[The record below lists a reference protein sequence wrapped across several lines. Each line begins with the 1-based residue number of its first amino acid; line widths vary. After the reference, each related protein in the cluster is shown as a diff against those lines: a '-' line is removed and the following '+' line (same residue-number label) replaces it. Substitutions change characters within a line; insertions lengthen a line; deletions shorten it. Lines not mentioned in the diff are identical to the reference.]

1 MIIRRAETAAA
12 PGVAGTAPTA
22 VAWSRVALF
31 YGVALGGAVV
41 IAFGIL
47 GLRQLLGAAAT
58 VPSLAVTALLY
69 MPLPMLAGL
78 VVERT
83 ARRRSL
89 MSREWQGLRSGFWR
103 AYCRN
108 ALAAV
113 ALVVVVVVASFAVAW
128 LAGRWGV
135 FGAGHIVANQS
146 ELSERLAQTGT
157 GLPPG
162 SLPAIW
168 VLAGGIVTAGI
179 VAGLSVNA
187 LFALGEEY
195 GWRGVLADELR
206 PLGRAKATLLTGIM
220 WGLWHA
226 PIIMLGH
233 NYGPFWQG
241 GILVMVTWTV
251 PLSFLLTWARDW
263 TGSVIAPAMLHGAF
277 NGVVGVFAYLIIGGN
292 VLIRFP
298 VGLLMSLTL
307 AIVAVVLW
315 HLPVRPNSAS
325 TLPSGTAVSSW
336 EPAGGEGLNRWL
348 PARAIGRQPD
358 GNDRPYP
365 RSGDQ
370 AREDTSVLTA
380 AATEPRRND
389 HVSVGPV

>member
-1 MIIRRAETAAA
+1 MIIRRTETAAA
-12 PGVAGTAPTA
+12 PGEAGTAPTA
-22 VAWSRVALF
+22 VAWSRAALF

-41 IAFGIL
+41 IAFGIFC
-47 GLRQLLGAAAT
+47 LRQLLGAAAT
-58 VPSLAVTALLY
+58 LPSLAATAFLY

-78 VVERT
+78 VVES
-83 ARRRSL
+83 AAGRRSL

-103 AYCRN
+103 TYGRN

-113 ALVVVVVVASFAVAW
+113 ALMLVVVVTSFAVAW

-135 FGAGHIVANQS
+135 VGAGHIVANRS
-146 ELSERLAQTGT
+146 ELSERLAQAGT
-157 GLPPG
+157 EIPPD

-168 VLAGGIVTAGI
+168 VLAGGIVLAGI

-206 PLGRAKATLLTGIM
+206 PLGQAKATLLTGIL

-233 NYGPFWQG
+233 NYGPSWQG

-251 PLSFLLTWARDW
+251 PLSFLLTWARNR

-292 VLIRFP
+292 VLIRLP
-298 VGLLMSLTL
+298 VGLLMSLTI
-307 AIVAVVLW
+307 AIVAVVVW
-315 HLPVRPNSAS
+315 HLPVPPNSAS
-325 TLPSGTAVSSW
+325 TPSSGTAVSSRVPADC
-336 EPAGGEGLNRWL
+336 EP
-348 PARAIGRQPD
+348 
-358 GNDRPYP
+358 
-365 RSGDQ
+365 
-370 AREDTSVLTA
+370 
-380 AATEPRRND
+380 
-389 HVSVGPV
+389 

>member
-1 MIIRRAETAAA
+1 MIIRRAEGAAA
-12 PGVAGTAPTA
+12 PTQTDGASASVT
-22 VAWSRVALF
+22 WSRPALF

-41 IAFGIL
+41 VAFGIWC
-47 GLRQLLGAAAT
+47 LRQLLGGAAT

-78 VVERT
+78 VVERR

-89 MSREWQGLRSGFWR
+89 LSREWQGLRSSFWR
-103 AYCRN
+103 TYGRN
-108 ALAAV
+108 ATAAV
-113 ALVVVVVVASFAVAW
+113 ALVVVIVVASFAVAW

-146 ELSERLAQTGT
+146 ELSERLAQAGAE
-157 GLPPG
+157 LPPG
-162 SLPAIW
+162 SLPDIW
-168 VLAGGIVTAGI
+168 VLAGIIVMAGI

-206 PLGRAKATLLTGIM
+206 PLGRARATLLTGIL

-233 NYGPFWQG
+233 NYGSSWQA

-251 PLSFLLTWARDW
+251 PLSFLLTWARDR

-292 VLIRFP
+292 VLIRLP

-307 AIVAVVLW
+307 ACVAVLVW
-315 HLPVRPNSAS
+315 HLPVPPSSGS
-325 TLPSGTAVSSW
+325 TSPSRIAVSS
-336 EPAGGEGLNRWL
+336 
-348 PARAIGRQPD
+348 
-358 GNDRPYP
+358 
-365 RSGDQ
+365 
-370 AREDTSVLTA
+370 
-380 AATEPRRND
+380 
-389 HVSVGPV
+389 